1 MSCSINQQWS
11 YLISEL
17 RYFAFVTP
25 PIYRN
30 LLFKLINYRY
40 KKPPAEY
47 FPQTVLSKEG
57 ANKFLI

>member
-25 PIYRN
+25 TIYLN
-30 LLFKLINYRY
+30 LLFILLNNRNDKAVRGI
-40 KKPPAEY
+40 
-47 FPQTVLSKEG
+47 FPTDGSISE
-57 ANKFLI
+57 NN

>member
-25 PIYRN
+25 TIYLN
-30 LLFKLINYRY
+30 YLFILIN
-40 KKPPAEY
+40 KKMEKPSAEY
-47 FPQTVLSKEG
+47 FPQTVLS
-57 ANKFLI
+57 

>member
-25 PIYRN
+25 TIYLN
-30 LLFKLINYRY
+30 LLFILLNNKNNKAARGIF
-40 KKPPAEY
+40 PADGFISE
-47 FPQTVLSKEG
+47 
-57 ANKFLI
+57 NN

>member
-25 PIYRN
+25 PIYLKPLFI
-30 LLFKLINYRY
+30 LLNNKNDKAVRGIF
-40 KKPPAEY
+40 PADG
-47 FPQTVLSKEG
+47 FTSK
-57 ANKFLI
+57 NN

>member
-1 MSCSINQQWS
+1 MSRSINQQWS

-25 PIYRN
+25 TIYRN

-40 KKPPAEY
+40 KKAVRGL
-47 FPQTVLSKEG
+47 FTADGFISQ
-57 ANKFLI
+57 NN

>member
-25 PIYRN
+25 TIYRN
-30 LLFKLINYRY
+30 VLFKLINYRY
-40 KKPPAEY
+40 EKAAHGIYSVDDNRVK
-47 FPQTVLSKEG
+47 
-57 ANKFLI
+57 NN

>member
-25 PIYRN
+25 AIYLNSLFILLNNRN
-30 LLFKLINYRY
+30 DKAVRGIFSADGFILEN
-40 KKPPAEY
+40 
-47 FPQTVLSKEG
+47 
-57 ANKFLI
+57 N

>member
-25 PIYRN
+25 TIYLN
-30 LLFKLINYRY
+30 PLFKLKNYRHE
-40 KKPPAEY
+40 KTAREIFPADD
-47 FPQTVLSKEG
+47 FLSK
-57 ANKFLI
+57 NN

>member
-25 PIYRN
+25 TIYLN
-30 LLFKLINYRY
+30 LLFTLKNNRH
-40 KKPPAEY
+40 KKAARGI
-47 FPQTVLSKEG
+47 FSADG
-57 ANKFLI
+57 FIS

>member
-25 PIYRN
+25 TIYLN
-30 LLFKLINYRY
+30 LLFKLENYRNT
-40 KKPPAEY
+40 KTAREI
-47 FPQTVLSKEG
+47 FSADGFLSI
-57 ANKFLI
+57 NN

>member
-25 PIYRN
+25 TIYHN
-30 LLFKLINYRY
+30 LLFKLANYRHA
-40 KKPPAEY
+40 KTLRGIFPADGFILE
-47 FPQTVLSKEG
+47 
-57 ANKFLI
+57 NN

>member
-25 PIYRN
+25 TIYRKT
-30 LLFKLINYRY
+30 LFKLTKN
-40 KKPPAEY
+40 KKAKAIHGIY
-47 FPQTVLSKEG
+47 SVDDNRVK
-57 ANKFLI
+57 NN